1 MHGQQGFDNEVAITD
16 YPGDPHLGN
25 RHFNHATK
33 RFGYSQSGKA
43 LPAMARSFRISA
55 FIAALAIALVAEP
68 SRAQASLLAYIG
80 ECVPF
85 ARAASGIQIF
95 GDAWTWWDKAE
106 GHYRR
111 GYAPREGA
119 VIVFA
124 QSPRLPRGHVAVV
137 SRIVDGRVLMIT
149 HANWSRMGGERG
161 HVEQD
166 VTLTDV
172 SEAGDWSAVRVWYR
186 DNEGLGTSAYPVAGF
201 IYGNADGSAAPAR
214 PAPELSGQRP
224 DYVGALIDAYAP
236 SHGGAAI
243 RR

>member
-1 MHGQQGFDNEVAITD
+1 MPIIGKC
-16 YPGDPHLGN
+16 
-25 RHFNHATK
+25 RFNHAAK
-33 RFGYSQSGKA
+33 RFRYKDAAKA
-43 LPAMARSFRISA
+43 VAAMLKSLRLFALIGSFAAASA
-55 FIAALAIALVAEP
+55 IGTA
-68 SRAQASLLAYIG
+68 SAQASLLDYVG

-85 ARAASGIQIF
+85 ARAASGIQIY

-111 GYAPREGA
+111 GDTPRVGA

-137 SRIVDGRVLMIT
+137 SRIVDRRVVMVT
-149 HANWSRMGGERG
+149 HANWSRLDGARG

-172 SEAGDWSAVRVWYR
+172 SASGDWSEVRVWYR
-186 DNEGLGTSAYPVAGF
+186 DNGGLGSSAYAISGF
-201 IYGNADGSAAPAR
+201 IYPQSEPGTAAAR
-214 PAPELSGQRP
+214 PAAELSGRQP

-236 SHGGAAI
+236 VRGTATQP
-243 RR
+243 